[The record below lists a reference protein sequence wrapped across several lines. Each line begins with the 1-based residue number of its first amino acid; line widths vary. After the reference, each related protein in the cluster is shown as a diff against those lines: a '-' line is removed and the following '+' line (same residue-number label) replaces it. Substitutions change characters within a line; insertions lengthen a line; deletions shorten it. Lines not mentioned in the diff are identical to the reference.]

1 MKKRLFFILS
11 LMAMVFTMS
20 ALVSCGDDDDV
31 TTSIRISNRV
41 VVVYDKYNVDQATE
55 AAIKQYEAA
64 LNQRVVKLF
73 GSEYSMK
80 YDENTKNI
88 EENDFHAHNKRIDA
102 DSEFTSIIK
111 KLAELKTA
119 DGKYGAVSTVV
130 VYYYCGDKA
139 MGGYE
144 IS

>member
-1 MKKRLFFILS
+1 MKKSLFFILS
-11 LMAMVFTMS
+11 LVAMVFTMS
-20 ALVSCGDDDDV
+20 ALVSCGDDDEV
-31 TTSIRISNRV
+31 TTSIRITNRV
-41 VVVYDKYNVDQATE
+41 VVSYDRENVDAETE
-55 AAIKQYEAA
+55 AAIKQFEAA

-80 YDENTKNI
+80 CDEKALKLD
-88 EENDFHAHNKRIDA
+88 EDDFHAHNKRIDA

-119 DGKYGAVSTVV
+119 DGKYGAVSSVV

-144 IS
+144 IN

>member
-1 MKKRLFFILS
+1 MKKSLFFILS
-11 LMAMVFTMS
+11 LVAMAFTMS